1 VLKGITTCS
10 MPISYYQSLSVIPTP
25 THSFPSTTISHQK
38 NTQNPYS
45 EVYQLTHGVL
55 SACLSCYLS
64 SPFNLQCSAI
74 GNEVGSPRF
83 MITTGRIFRAIRS
96 WTTTLGF
103 LGIFASLIGI
113 VGMRSGLIIRCWMGW
128 QGFRDLTRR
137 ISHIHVGVG

>member
-1 VLKGITTCS
+1 
-10 MPISYYQSLSVIPTP
+10 
-25 THSFPSTTISHQK
+25 
-38 NTQNPYS
+38 
-45 EVYQLTHGVL
+45 
-55 SACLSCYLS
+55 
-64 SPFNLQCSAI
+64 
-74 GNEVGSPRF
+74 